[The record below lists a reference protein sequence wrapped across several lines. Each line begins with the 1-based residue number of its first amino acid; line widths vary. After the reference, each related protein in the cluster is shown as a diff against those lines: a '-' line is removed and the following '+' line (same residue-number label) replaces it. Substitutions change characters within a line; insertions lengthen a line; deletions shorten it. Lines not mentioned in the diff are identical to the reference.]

1 MMVNNATY
9 SRRGAPVAD
18 RTGSRAKA
26 QLGKQAIRC
35 ALNGEWEQAAAA
47 NRQILD
53 ICPTDCEASNRL
65 AKALMELGNYAEAR
79 ETLEELRLR
88 SPSNVIA
95 RKNLARLDQLQ
106 SRSGDGRSQSAVA
119 GKSPGMFIAESGK
132 SCTTVLRRPP
142 GAPENAPVS
151 AGDVVVL
158 HAQNDGIIVN
168 APDGQ
173 YLGTLQR
180 RLGRRVSKLMAGGN
194 QYDAAV
200 VGIEPGG
207 LSVILRE
214 TGQAPALRHV
224 VSFPAQV
231 METHQ
236 PEPAVEPDDFMPA
249 ANEDPDLA
257 PVDAI
262 DPDDAIDTA
271 ETAVMDTPDE
281 TPVES
286 VGDDEV
292 PTLDTDDDTDS
303 WLPVAAS
310 AEDEDDE
317 WG

>member
-1 MMVNNATY
+1 MVNNVPH
-9 SRRGAPVAD
+9 SQRRAPAAD
-18 RTGSRAKA
+18 TTASRAKA

-35 ALNGEWEQAAAA
+35 ALNGEWEQAVAA

-65 AKALMELGNYAEAR
+65 AKALMELGNYPEAR
-79 ETLEELRLR
+79 ETLEQLRLR
-88 SPSNVIA
+88 APSNVIA

-106 SRSGDGRSQSAVA
+106 SRSGEVRSQPAVA

-132 SCTTVLRRPP
+132 SCTTVLCRPAVP
-142 GAPENAPVS
+142 PESAPVS
-151 AGDVVVL
+151 AGDVVAL
-158 HAQNDGIIVN
+158 KAQNDGIIVN
-168 APDGQ
+168 ALDGQ
-173 YLGTLQR
+173 YLGALQR
-180 RLGRRVSKLMAGGN
+180 RLGRRVNKLMGGGN

-231 METHQ
+231 IEPHRL
-236 PEPAVEPDDFMPA
+236 EPAAEPDEFMPA
-249 ANEDPDLA
+249 VNEEPDAA

-262 DPDDAIDTA
+262 DAEDAIDPG
-271 ETAVMDTPDE
+271 ETAVMDLLDE

-286 VGDDEV
+286 AGDDDV
-292 PTLDTDDDTDS
+292 PTLDTDDDTTDWS
-303 WLPVAAS
+303 PVAPPADN
-310 AEDEDDE
+310 EEE
-317 WG
+317 WE